1 MAIRMSGLSSG
12 LDTESI
18 VSALVSSYSEKKN
31 KYTKAQTKVS
41 WKQDA
46 WKSVNSE
53 VYSLYQKASSLRFSS
68 AYSTKKATVS
78 DATKATVSASSSAA
92 NVSQSLEITALA
104 SAGYITGGKI
114 KKKDSSDSSKVTG
127 ATKLSELMD
136 ISGDGTI
143 AVTTGGKTTN
153 ITVNKDTTVS
163 SFVNSL
169 KDAGLQANF
178 DSSSGRIY
186 VNAKKSGAEND
197 FSITGADS
205 TGLSALSSLGLSTGA
220 GSAEIG
226 EYLKFAKLS
235 SLVTDNGDGT
245 YTIKSG
251 TDTSFETSIRQA
263 ITDTIAA
270 YSSKQTNTDAKAK
283 DTAALSYLNA
293 KKAYNTAKDG
303 LSSSDTLEKYLAAK
317 DKSSGSAYYDAANDK
332 IYVSREEIK
341 DSDGKVTGYK
351 YKDSDGKE
359 TESTEDYGKLSDL
372 INKEAFAQGLLT
384 KENDAFKDNG
394 LQAYESNRSAVNS
407 YEKKAAAY
415 NDAVTLRSHY
425 DSSNV
430 AELDKLLDV
439 AKPDVSF
446 YDSTTGTVYTS
457 QTKNE
462 ASDGTVTYTYTAADG
477 STVTKDSAL
486 DTVASAVN
494 DLAKNMGLLT
504 ETHDGATT
512 TYTDNGLAKY
522 KQAKSD
528 YASYAYEAG
537 IVSAVGTNGLDNE
550 ITTITDQISAEDKA
564 ISDANQTISN
574 NAVAASGVTSSTTNA
589 DVDSLTKSMV
599 SKVNSALAYLQSY
612 SSDGSD
618 VTVTNTDG
626 TYSVSGTSS
635 YTSEGAKK
643 VNGSDSKIVLNGVE
657 YTSSSN
663 AITVNGLTINALAKT
678 DTDKPITVTTQT
690 DSQGLYDKIKDFLSD
705 YNDVINDL
713 TKLYN
718 ADSSKGYEP
727 LTDEEKDKMSDTE
740 VEKWEKK
747 IKDSLLRRDT
757 TLNDV
762 MSTMTN
768 AMAKSF
774 KYTDSNGNTKSY
786 SLASFGI
793 STLGILGSEK
803 NEYNAYHIDGDADDT
818 DTSSKTDKLMAAIT
832 EDPDSVV
839 NFFKD
844 LTSGLYTSLDKK
856 MKSTSLR
863 SAYTIYNDKELKKEY
878 DNYSDLISTWETR
891 LSDMEESYYKK
902 FSKME
907 SALATLQS
915 NSSSLSNM
923 MG

>member
-12 LDTESI
+12 LDTEAI

-31 KYTKAQTKVS
+31 KYKKAQTKVS

-53 VYSLYQKASSLRFSS
+53 VYSLYQKASGLRFTS
-68 AYSTKKATVS
+68 AYATKKATVS
-78 DATKATVSASSSAA
+78 DTTKATVSASSNAA
-92 NVSQSLEITALA
+92 NVSQSLEITELA

-127 ATKLSELMD
+127 STKLSELMD

-153 ITVNKDTTVS
+153 ISVNKDTTIS

-178 DSSSGRIY
+178 DSSSGRIF
-186 VNAKKSGAEND
+186 VNAKKSGTEND
-197 FSITGADS
+197 FSLTGADS
-205 TGLSALSSLGLSTGA
+205 NGLSALSKLGLSTGA
-220 GSAEIG
+220 SNAEIG
-226 EYLKFAKLS
+226 EYLKYAGIS

-245 YTIKSG
+245 YSVKSG
-251 TDTSFETSIRQA
+251 TDSDLESKIKSA
-263 ITDTIAA
+263 ITDTINA
-270 YSSKQTNTDAKAK
+270 YSVKTENANAKAK
-283 DTAALSYLNA
+283 NTTALSYLNA
-293 KKAYNTAKDG
+293 KKAYTEVHNSKDTTS
-303 LSSSDTLEKYLAAK
+303 LDKYLAAK
-317 DKSSGSAYYDAANDK
+317 DKASESAYYDPDTGK
-332 IYVSREEIK
+332 TYVSREEIK

-359 TESTEDYGKLSDL
+359 TESTNDYKKLSDL
-372 INKEAFAQGLLT
+372 INEEAFKQGLLT
-384 KENDAFKDNG
+384 KENDAYKDNG
-394 LQAYESNRSAVNS
+394 LASYTGNRSTVNS
-407 YEKKAAAY
+407 YEAKAKAY
-415 NDAVTLRSHY
+415 DDAVALRKSY
-425 DSSNV
+425 DADKVSK
-430 AELDKLLDV
+430 LDKLLDV
-439 AKPDVSF
+439 SAPDTSF
-446 YDSTTGTVYTS
+446 YDSATGAVYTS
-457 QTKNE
+457 RTKNE
-462 ASDGTVTYTYTAADG
+462 AADGTITYTYTKADG
-477 STVTKDSAL
+477 TTTESSD
-486 DTVASAVN
+486 DFGTVASAVN
-494 DLAKNMGLLT
+494 DLATEMGLLT
-504 ETHDGATT
+504 KKTDGATT
-512 TYTDNGLAKY
+512 SYEDSGLAKY

-528 YASYAYEAG
+528 FANYSYESE
-537 IVSAVGTNGLDNE
+537 IVSAANSDLDGE
-550 ITTITDQISAEDKA
+550 ITNITSAITDETNKISAADKT
-564 ISDANQTISN
+564 ISD
-574 NAVAASGVTSSTTNA
+574 NAVAANGVTASSTTS
-589 DVDSLTKSMV
+589 DIDKLTKDMLT
-599 SKVNSALAYLQSY
+599 KVNAALSYLQSY

-618 VTVTNTDG
+618 VTVSNTDG
-626 TYSVSGTSS
+626 VYGISGTSS
-635 YTSEGAKK
+635 YSSDGAKK
-643 VNGSDSKIVLNGVE
+643 VNGTDAKITLNGVE

-678 DTDKPITVTTQT
+678 DSDKPITVTTQT
-690 DSQGLYDKIKDFLSD
+690 DAQGLYDKIKDFLSE

-757 TLNDV
+757 TLNTV
-762 MSTMTN
+762 MSTITN
-768 AMAKSF
+768 SMAKSYS
-774 KYTDSNGNTKSY
+774 YTDSNGVKKSF

-793 STLGILGSEK
+793 STLGILGAEK
-803 NEYNAYHIDGDADDT
+803 NEYNAYHIDGDADDSSV
-818 DTSSKTDKLMAAIT
+818 SSKTDKLMAAIT

-844 LTSGLYTSLDKK
+844 LTEGLYKNLDKQ

-878 DNYSDLISTWETR
+878 DNYSDLISTWEER
-891 LSDMEESYYKK
+891 LADMENSYYKK

-915 NSSSLSNM
+915 NSTSLTNM

>member
-18 VSALVSSYSEKKN
+18 VSALVSSYSEKTN
-31 KYTKAQTKVS
+31 KYKKAQTKVS

-53 VYSLYQKASSLRFSS
+53 VYSLYQKASSLRFTS

-78 DATKATVSASSSAA
+78 DATKATVSASSNAA
-92 NVSQSLEITALA
+92 NVSQSLEITQLA

-153 ITVNKDTTVS
+153 ISVNKDTTVN

-186 VNAKKSGAEND
+186 VNAKKSGADND
-197 FSITGADS
+197 FSLTGADS
-205 TGLSALSSLGLSTGA
+205 TGLSAMKALGIATSSTADLS
-220 GSAEIG
+220 
-226 EYLKFAKLS
+226 YYQKLAS
-235 SLVTDNGDGT
+235 YNVSGDKDATIDNIKSVLEKYRNAVTDNTTQNSNITT
-245 YTIKSG
+245 YNQKKTYANAYAAVKDAENSATTNGKDLSKLEEYLALAEKNSG
-251 TDTSFETSIRQA
+251 TVYIDDNGTIYDKVEETKDDDGN
-263 ITDTIAA
+263 TTYK
-270 YSSKQTNTDAKAK
+270 YSSSTD
-283 DTAALSYLNA
+283 DTKTKTTESKLS
-293 KKAYNTAKDG
+293 T
-303 LSSSDTLEKYLAAK
+303 LS
-317 DKSSGSAYYDAANDK
+317 DK
-332 IYVSREEIK
+332 INEEAK
-341 DSDGKVTGYK
+341 NAGL
-351 YKDSDGKE
+351 
-359 TESTEDYGKLSDL
+359 LSDD
-372 INKEAFAQGLLT
+372 G
-384 KENDAFKDNG
+384 KDNG
-394 LQAYESNRSAVNS
+394 LATFKTNYSKFVKFANDSSMGDFFKSVESDYSINGNVDATVSDLDTKISDA
-407 YEKKAAAY
+407 EKQINTNNTYISDNKILGSKITDTQTLEALAAS
-415 NDAVTLRSHY
+415 LY
-425 DSSNV
+425 DS
-430 AELDKLLDV
+430 
-439 AKPDVSF
+439 VS
-446 YDSTTGTVYTS
+446 
-457 QTKNE
+457 
-462 ASDGTVTYTYTAADG
+462 TAADVVENP
-477 STVTKDSAL
+477 SNYVS
-486 DTVASAVN
+486 
-494 DLAKNMGLLT
+494 
-504 ETHDGATT
+504 DGAT
-512 TYTDNGLAKY
+512 
-522 KQAKSD
+522 
-528 YASYAYEAG
+528 
-537 IVSAVGTNGLDNE
+537 
-550 ITTITDQISAEDKA
+550 
-564 ISDANQTISN
+564 
-574 NAVAASGVTSSTTNA
+574 
-589 DVDSLTKSMV
+589 
-599 SKVNSALAYLQSY
+599 
-612 SSDGSD
+612 
-618 VTVTNTDG
+618 
-626 TYSVSGTSS
+626 
-635 YTSEGAKK
+635 K
-643 VNGSDSKIVLNGVE
+643 VNGADSKIKLNGVE

-768 AMAKSF
+768 SMAKSF
-774 KYTDSNGNTKSY
+774 KYTDSNGNTKTL
-786 SLASFGI
+786 SLSSFGI

-818 DTSSKTDKLMAAIT
+818 DTSSKTDKLLAAIT

-856 MKSTSLR
+856 MKSTTLR

-891 LSDMEESYYKK
+891 LSDMEDSYYKK

-915 NSSSLSNM
+915 NSTSLSNM